1 MRAQIGGDLPGV
13 NVQSVAELI
22 RRTFTCPGARA
33 VVISRQM
40 KISGVFWL
48 LRDLDHALRH

>member
-13 NVQSVAELI
+13 NVQSVAVLI